1 MKHFDLQEYLKNPAG
16 NLSRETVEARES
28 FALTD
33 LTVIL
38 WWDLYV
44 SAIVTKCVPIQKMGR
59 DIHREKINTIC
70 SLLQRRKQD
79 G

>member
-1 MKHFDLQEYLKNPAG
+1 MTYKNILRIPKG
-16 NLSRETVEARES
+16 SLSLEITKERES

-33 LTVIL
+33 LTVVL